1 MKSIILRGKIQG
13 YAVSFILFYI
23 TCLFMFFVIQISYAS
38 MGTNQRTCWAIKFVY
53 KILVKSL
60 DSNLEWV
67 WIVKDQNPMGGLT
80 QHKHIDRQHSDT
92 WRKLKPQ
99 GLLFP
104 EPSIILIWKT
114 ITLSNLKKY
123 TWGIFFHNYIQYL
136 FIALK
141 IYI

>member
-23 TCLFMFFVIQISYAS
+23 TRLFMFFVIQISYAS

-80 QHKHIDRQHSDT
+80 QHKHIDRQHSGT
-92 WRKLKPQ
+92 
-99 GLLFP
+99 
-104 EPSIILIWKT
+104 
-114 ITLSNLKKY
+114 
-123 TWGIFFHNYIQYL
+123 
-136 FIALK
+136 
-141 IYI
+141 